1 MAILAAS
8 QVAAL
13 RFMANEPLR
22 VDPFSSVRNI
32 EEVAAMLDGL
42 ARMGLCRRTLRG
54 LNRVYAIT
62 PAGLEALA
70 AAERTETRLSAA

>member
-1 MAILAAS
+1 MVILAAS

-13 RFMANEPLR
+13 KFMAGEPLR
-22 VDPFSSVRNI
+22 VDPFSSVRNVA
-32 EEVAAMLDGL
+32 EVAAMLDGL
-42 ARMGLCRRTLRG
+42 AKIGLCRRTLQG

-70 AAERTETRLSAA
+70 EAERAQGKLSAA

>member
-1 MAILAAS
+1 MVILAAC

-13 RFMANEPLR
+13 EFMANEPLR
-22 VDPFSSVRNI
+22 VDPFSSVRNV

-42 ARMGLCRRTLRG
+42 AKIGLCRRTLRG
-54 LNRVYAIT
+54 LSRVYAIT

-70 AAERTETRLSAA
+70 EAEHAQTKLSAA

>member
-1 MAILAAS
+1 MVILAAP

-13 RFMANEPLR
+13 KFMAGEPLR
-22 VDPFSSVRNI
+22 VDPFSSVRNVA
-32 EEVAAMLDGL
+32 EVAAMLDGL
-42 ARMGLCRRTLRG
+42 AKIGLCRRTLQG

-70 AAERTETRLSAA
+70 EAERAQGKLSAA